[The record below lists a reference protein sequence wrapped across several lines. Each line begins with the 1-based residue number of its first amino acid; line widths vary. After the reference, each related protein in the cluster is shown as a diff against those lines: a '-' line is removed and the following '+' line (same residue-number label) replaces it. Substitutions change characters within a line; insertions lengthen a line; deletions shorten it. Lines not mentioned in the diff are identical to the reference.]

1 MVRFAGAARTLRFLE
16 QSMANVPSFDSE
28 QAHKYFSANCFNL
41 AWELIGKP
49 ERTAEEDEQMIRLA
63 QASLW
68 HWTERSDCNDK
79 NLSIGYWQASR
90 VYALLGQADN
100 ARKYAQLCLEKTPA
114 DDPFCLGYAYE
125 ALARA
130 ESIAANAE
138 TANAHLAQ
146 AWQHAEA
153 VSDEDAKQLL
163 VDDLQTL
170 A

>member
-1 MVRFAGAARTLRFLE
+1 
-16 QSMANVPSFDSE
+16 MANEPSFDVA
-28 QAHKYFSANCFNL
+28 QAHGYFSANCFNR
-41 AWELIGKP
+41 AWELIDKP
-49 ERTAEEDEQMIRLA
+49 DRTAEEDEQMIRLA

-68 HWTERSDCNDK
+68 HWTERSDCSDK
-79 NLSIGYWQASR
+79 NLSIGNWQVSR
-90 VYALLGQADN
+90 VYALLSQADN

-130 ESIAANAE
+130 ESIAENAE
-138 TANAHLAQ
+138 RAKAHLAQ
-146 AWQHAEA
+146 AWQQAEA
-153 VSDEDAKQLL
+153 VTDDESKQML